1 MNILLISDIHANFPA
16 LTAVDSLFH
25 STPFKAIINAGD
37 SLVYAPF
44 PNETLQWLRRKKVV
58 SILGNTDKKV
68 IKLLKGKSF
77 KKPGKEEK
85 RVMYT
90 WTAET
95 ISPGNIKYLFSLP
108 TSTSLL
114 LPSLNKKETAGLR
127 IDIFHGSPA
136 RDHEF
141 LFPDTP
147 EKHFQELAALTPA
160 PIVIVGHS
168 HTPFHK
174 YIDGTHFINPGSVGR
189 MFDGNPTASCA
200 ILTIESSGIQ
210 VTHHRVPYPIEN
222 VITTLREVQLPSIY
236 SRMYREGRKL
246 N

>member
-1 MNILLISDIHANFPA
+1 MDILLISDIHANFPA
-16 LTAVDSLFH
+16 LSGVDSLFH
-25 STPFKAIINAGD
+25 STPFKTIINAGD

-44 PNETLQWLRRKKVV
+44 PNETLQWLRRKKAI

-77 KKPGKEEK
+77 KKPGKEKK
-85 RVMYT
+85 RIMYT

-95 ISPGNIKYLFSLP
+95 ISQENTKYLLSLP
-108 TSTSLL
+108 TSTSIV
-114 LPSLNKKETAGLR
+114 LPSFIKKDMTDLQ

-147 EKHFQELAALTPA
+147 KKHFKELAALTPA

-174 YIDGTHFINPGSVGR
+174 YIGGTHFINPGSVGR

-200 ILTIESSGIQ
+200 ILTIGPSGIE
-210 VTHHRVPYPIEN
+210 VTHHRIPYLIKE
-222 VITTLREVQLPSIY
+222 VTTALREERLPSIY
-236 SRMYREGRKL
+236 SCMYKEGRKL